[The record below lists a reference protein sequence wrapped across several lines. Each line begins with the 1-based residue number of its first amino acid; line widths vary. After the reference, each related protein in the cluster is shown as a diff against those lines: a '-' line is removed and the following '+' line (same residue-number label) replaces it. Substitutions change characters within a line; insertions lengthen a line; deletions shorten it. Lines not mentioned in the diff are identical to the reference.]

1 MQDMTAY
8 LEDDFIIWN
17 GTLGIRDFVTI
28 GEVKTDS
35 ELTQIW
41 LDEPYEFVGPLCLEE
56 LIACGQIKFEACI
69 IMTEK
74 TWHEGKDAFHEAAY
88 SEQCRIQRE
97 LNEDLKRH
105 NKKRQQFMQTNSE
118 YSEKEHRE
126 LLDLPLEGLLEVSEI
141 KSAFKKLAKTAH
153 PDVGG
158 SHELFVK
165 ITEAK
170 DILLERF

>member
-1 MQDMTAY
+1 MQDMTPY
-8 LEDDFIIWN
+8 LEDEFIIWN

-41 LDEPYEFVGPLCLEE
+41 LDEPYEFVGPLSLEE
-56 LIACGQIKFEACI
+56 LIACGQISFEACI
-69 IMTEK
+69 VMTQQ
-74 TWHEGKDAFHEAAY
+74 TWKEGKTAFQEAAF

-97 LNEDLKRH
+97 LNEDIKHH
-105 NKKRQQFMQTNSE
+105 NKKRQQFIQTTYK

-126 LLDLPLEGLLEVSEI
+126 LLCLPIEGVLEVSQI
-141 KSAFKKLAKTAH
+141 KAAYRSVVKKVH

-158 SHELFVK
+158 THEKFIK
-165 ITEAK
+165 ITQAR
-170 DILLERF
+170 DALLEN